1 MRRVRVKISG
11 LVQGVFYRAACA
23 DLAERLGLAG
33 SIRNT
38 PCGVVEAVFEGDE
51 GRVDD
56 MLVWCRKGPPHA
68 RVDRLEVV
76 EEVPTGAEG
85 FRITR

>member
-1 MRRVRVKISG
+1 MKISG

-33 SIRNT
+33 SIRNA

-56 MLVWCRKGPPHA
+56 MLAWCRKGPPHA

-85 FRITR
+85 FRITG